1 MGIKNSQL
9 VAFFCFVSHF
19 LVWGNQVDSCPVIS
33 FIELVWERTDLG
45 FCPKRNEA
53 VRFKIPPKKRLARS
67 LKEWHFDDNQIL
79 LSTFSMSIDEEK
91 RNFVR
96 EVRNS
101 LFSSV
106 KPTPL
111 KSDIK
116 LAAFSSE
123 VLEDILDMSEQMKR
137 DKEFLKV

>member
-1 MGIKNSQL
+1 M
-9 VAFFCFVSHF
+9 
-19 LVWGNQVDSCPVIS
+19 D
-33 FIELVWERTDLG
+33 
-45 FCPKRNEA
+45 
-53 VRFKIPPKKRLARS
+53 
-67 LKEWHFDDNQIL
+67 FDDYQL
-79 LSTFSMSIDEEK
+79 LLNTFSIDQEK

-116 LAAFSSE
+116 LAALSSE

-137 DKEFLKV
+137 DNEFLNVR